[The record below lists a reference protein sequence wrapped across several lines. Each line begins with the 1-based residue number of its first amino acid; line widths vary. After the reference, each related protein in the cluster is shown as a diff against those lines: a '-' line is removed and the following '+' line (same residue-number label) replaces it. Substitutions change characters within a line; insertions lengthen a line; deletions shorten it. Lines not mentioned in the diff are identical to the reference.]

1 MFLPNLYFSRHFFLK
16 GGNFHES
23 EQEKRQNME
32 SSDKISV
39 FFFFIVKTLTKV
51 VLPKA

>member
-23 EQEKRQNME
+23 EQKKREQNME
-32 SSDKISV
+32 SCDKISV
-39 FFFFIVKTLTKV
+39 FFFIVKTLTKV